1 MNLPEILQWLEANK
15 DERGIKIWSRLKDQ
29 EHQQGYFG
37 LGLTKLKKFSSQVG
51 KNHELAL
58 ELWEQP
64 YLDTKL
70 LATFVEEPKKV
81 TETQMNSQVK
91 TIFNWILADKYCEN
105 IVAKT
110 GLSAKLFDGWSDS
123 SHEMVKRCAY
133 TLAGMLAMKNQDL
146 PEAWFEERLKECANL
161 QHEAN
166 FVKDAMNMAL
176 MRIGSRTPGLHK
188 QALDIAKSVGEVVV
202 DYGDNSCMTPNA
214 LRALQNRAK

>member
-1 MNLPEILQWLEANK
+1 MDIAAILQWLEANK
-15 DERGIKIWSRLKDQ
+15 DERGIKIWARLKDQ

-51 KNHELAL
+51 KSHELAL

-81 TETQMNSQVK
+81 TEAQMNSQVK

-105 IVAKT
+105 VVAKT

-123 SHEMVKRCAY
+123 NQEMVKRCAY

-146 PEAWFEERLKECANL
+146 PETWFEQRLKECANL
-161 QHEAN
+161 QNETN

-176 MRIGSRTPGLHK
+176 MRIGSRSPSLHK
-188 QALDIAKSVGEVVV
+188 QALDIALSVGEVVV

-214 LRALQNRAK
+214 LKVLQSKAK